1 MVQLQ
6 EHKAA
11 GGETGGL
18 GRGHGQYRPP
28 AHKEAGLS
36 LSRGSNQPR
45 GRGHVDLQPSL
56 RRATQAPC
64 PHGDC
69 SAAPAPE
76 GKAHLGLIPGTFSVL
91 EAPALLLKASLST
104 LLPLRDGA
112 ESEMVYPLG
121 RRPLGERG
129 QPEGKGPSGCAGPRP
144 WLSSPEADQE
154 APAPSRIPDCDR
166 ALASGL
172 SRPTSVLSPGSPSMS
187 CRVCSSGEELDLLR
201 GWEGWKESSTEGR
214 APSEETARSMG
225 IPPVASSSAGYFSSW
240 LELEDDCQ
248 EGGHRTSVRRD
259 QRAHPGVHLEAMKP
273 PPSPSQGHRVP
284 QQQAHS
290 STLSPQTA
298 SASAPR

>member
-1 MVQLQ
+1 M
-6 EHKAA
+6 
-11 GGETGGL
+11 
-18 GRGHGQYRPP
+18 
-28 AHKEAGLS
+28 
-36 LSRGSNQPR
+36 
-45 GRGHVDLQPSL
+45 
-56 RRATQAPC
+56 
-64 PHGDC
+64 
-69 SAAPAPE
+69 
-76 GKAHLGLIPGTFSVL
+76 PGTFSVL

-129 QPEGKGPSGCAGPRP
+129 QLEGKGPSGCTGPRP
-144 WLSSPEADQE
+144 WLSSPGADQE

-225 IPPVASSSAGYFSSW
+225 IPPAASSSAGYFSSW

-273 PPSPSQGHRVP
+273 PPIPQSGPQSPSAASRQFHPLPPDGIYQCP
-284 QQQAHS
+284 
-290 STLSPQTA
+290 TLSSGAQRPPNQRTPTTNSYHPTGPTGKPQA
-298 SASAPR
+298 VHAGQPGRISSHFLDDRRGDKRLNKVLS